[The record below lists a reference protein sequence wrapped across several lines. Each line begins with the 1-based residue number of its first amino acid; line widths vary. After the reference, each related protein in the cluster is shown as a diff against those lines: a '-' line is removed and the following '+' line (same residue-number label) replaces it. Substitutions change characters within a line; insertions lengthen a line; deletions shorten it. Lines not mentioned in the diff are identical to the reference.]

1 MRSED
6 SSRHLKNQSSDI
18 LKMQKTQFKYIL
30 ISLLFLISFAV
41 DGNAQF
47 KEEAFKQTYN
57 SKADSTAAADT
68 ADKLF
73 SFKEWGRGLAHKQD
87 IEIGTMFIG
96 SVFAPGTA
104 QIYNKDYWKL
114 PIIYGGIG
122 ALAGTGGYYMHQYNK
137 SKKVYNAFM
146 SDKAAHEL
154 QYGTEYPFDAPP
166 LDLQAKR
173 TGTWLLAGAGLI
185 YWGSL
190 MDGVVCFKSNREPLP
205 GRATLYSVLLPGLGQ
220 IYNGELF
227 KVPIYWGGMLV
238 SVHLL
243 VNNHNNYM
251 RFKRIHNEATS
262 TDPEISG
269 NVPINGETAKWYR
282 DVYRRYR
289 DYSIVATA
297 LVYLLQV
304 IDANV
309 FAYMHDFEVNDDI
322 TMSVEP
328 AVISPYNA
336 YAINTPQSGMYGSN
350 AFGMRV
356 GIRF

>member
-1 MRSED
+1 MHR
-6 SSRHLKNQSSDI
+6 RIRL
-18 LKMQKTQFKYIL
+18 YIL
-30 ISLLFLISFAV
+30 AFIVFLTGFAV

-47 KEEAFKQTYN
+47 KEEAFQQTYN
-57 SKADSTAAADT
+57 EKGDSTAVADT

-73 SFKEWGRGLAHKQD
+73 SFKEWGRGLAHKQT
-87 IEIGTMFIG
+87 IEIGTMFMG

-122 ALAGTGGYYMHQYNK
+122 TLAGTGGYYLHRYNK
-137 SKKVYNAFM
+137 SGNP
-146 SDKAAHEL
+146 SDK
-154 QYGTEYPFDAPP
+154 T
-166 LDLQAKR
+166 
-173 TGTWLLAGAGLI
+173 TGTWLLAGAGLV

-190 MDGVVCFKSNREPLP
+190 MDGVICYESDEHPLP
-205 GRATLYSVLLPGLGQ
+205 GRATMYSALLPGLGQ

-227 KVPIYWGGMLV
+227 KVPIYWGGLLV
-238 SVHLL
+238 SSHLL
-243 VNNHNNYM
+243 VKYNTNYK

-289 DYSIVATA
+289 DYSIVATV
-297 LVYLLQV
+297 LVYALQV
-304 IDANV
+304 LDANV
-309 FAYMHDFEVNDDI
+309 FAYMHDFEVTDDI
-322 TMSVEP
+322 SMNIEP
-328 AVISPYNA
+328 ALISPYNE
-336 YAINTPQSGMYGSN
+336 YAMHTGPVNPMNN

-356 GIRF
+356 GIKF

>member
-1 MRSED
+1 MHR
-6 SSRHLKNQSSDI
+6 RI
-18 LKMQKTQFKYIL
+18 RRYIFAF
-30 ISLLFLISFAV
+30 IVFLTGFAV

-47 KEEAFKQTYN
+47 KEEAFQQTYN
-57 SKADSTAAADT
+57 EKGDSTAVADT

-73 SFKEWGRGLAHKQD
+73 SFKEWGRGLAHKQT
-87 IEIGTMFIG
+87 IEIGTMFMG

-122 ALAGTGGYYMHQYNK
+122 TLAGTGGYYLHRYNK
-137 SKKVYNAFM
+137 SGNP
-146 SDKAAHEL
+146 SDK
-154 QYGTEYPFDAPP
+154 T
-166 LDLQAKR
+166 
-173 TGTWLLAGAGLI
+173 TGTWLLAGAGLV

-190 MDGVVCFKSNREPLP
+190 MDGVISYESDIDPLP
-205 GRATLYSVLLPGLGQ
+205 GRATMYSALLPGLGQ

-227 KVPIYWGGMLV
+227 KVPIYWGGLLV
-238 SVHLL
+238 SSHLL
-243 VNNHNNYM
+243 VKYNTNYK

-289 DYSIVATA
+289 DYSIVATV
-297 LVYLLQV
+297 LVYALQV
-304 IDANV
+304 LDANV
-309 FAYMHDFEVNDDI
+309 FAYMHDFEVTDDI
-322 TMSVEP
+322 SMNIEP
-328 AVISPYNA
+328 ALISPYNE
-336 YAINTPQSGMYGSN
+336 YAMHTGPVNPMNN

-356 GIRF
+356 GIKF

>member
-1 MRSED
+1 MHR
-6 SSRHLKNQSSDI
+6 RIRL
-18 LKMQKTQFKYIL
+18 YIL
-30 ISLLFLISFAV
+30 AFIVFLTGFAV

-47 KEEAFKQTYN
+47 KEEAFQQTYN
-57 SKADSTAAADT
+57 ERGDSTAVADT

-73 SFKEWGRGLAHKQD
+73 SFKEWGRGLAHKQT
-87 IEIGTMFIG
+87 IEIGTMFMG

-122 ALAGTGGYYMHQYNK
+122 TLAGTGGYYLHRYNK
-137 SKKVYNAFM
+137 SGNP
-146 SDKAAHEL
+146 SDK
-154 QYGTEYPFDAPP
+154 T
-166 LDLQAKR
+166 
-173 TGTWLLAGAGLI
+173 TGTWLLAGAGLV

-190 MDGVVCFKSNREPLP
+190 MDGVISYESDIDPLP
-205 GRATLYSVLLPGLGQ
+205 GRATMYSALLPGLGQ

-227 KVPIYWGGMLV
+227 KVPIYWGGLLV
-238 SVHLL
+238 SSHLL
-243 VNNHNNYM
+243 VKYNTNYK

-289 DYSIVATA
+289 DYSIVATV
-297 LVYLLQV
+297 LVYALQV
-304 IDANV
+304 LDANV
-309 FAYMHDFEVNDDI
+309 FAYMHDFEVTDDI
-322 TMSVEP
+322 SMNIEP
-328 AVISPYNA
+328 ALISPYNE
-336 YAINTPQSGMYGSN
+336 YAMHTGPVNPMNN

-356 GIRF
+356 GIKF